1 MRGAIF
7 DLDGTLADTAG
18 DLLAAA
24 NEAMAPH
31 GLPMLDPA
39 ADRAYAGRGGRPMI
53 RRALALAGRPEDGPE
68 ERRLI
73 EAIYP
78 ALLDAY
84 EARIARETTL
94 FAGVEA
100 CLALLQADGWR
111 IGICTNKPERLA
123 LLLLTALGVHDR
135 FAAVLGADTLHVRKP
150 DPLHFTETARRIGAD
165 PARSVMI
172 GDTLTDLETA
182 RRAGVPC
189 VLTGFGFAAEPM
201 DELAP
206 DAVVAHFDELPPV
219 LERLCPADRAARG
232 DAGSG
237 RVARKG

>member
-31 GLPMLDPA
+31 GLPMLDPV

-53 RRALALAGRPEDGPE
+53 RRALELAGRPEDGPE

-94 FAGVEA
+94 FEGVET
-100 CLALLQADGWR
+100 CLAALDATGWR

-123 LLLLTALGVHDR
+123 LLLLKALGVRER
-135 FAAVLGADTLHVRKP
+135 FAAVLGADTRAQTRPAALHGN
-150 DPLHFTETARRIGAD
+150 GALD
-165 PARSVMI
+165 R
-172 GDTLTDLETA
+172 
-182 RRAGVPC
+182 RRAH
-189 VLTGFGFAAEPM
+189 
-201 DELAP
+201 
-206 DAVVAHFDELPPV
+206 AVCEATH
-219 LERLCPADRAARG
+219 
-232 DAGSG
+232 
-237 RVARKG
+237 

>member
-31 GLPMLDPA
+31 GLPMLDPV
-39 ADRAYAGRGGRPMI
+39 ADRGYAGRGGRPMI
-53 RRALALAGRPEDGPE
+53 RRALEIAGRPGDGADE
-68 ERRLI
+68 LALT

-78 ALLDAY
+78 ALLEAY

-94 FAGVEA
+94 FEGVEA
-100 CLALLQADGWR
+100 CLAALEAKAWR
-111 IGICTNKPERLA
+111 VGICTNKPERLA
-123 LLLLTALGVHDR
+123 ILLLKALGVRHR

-165 PARSVMI
+165 PERSVMI
-172 GDTLTDLETA
+172 GDTLTDLTTA

-201 DELAP
+201 AELAP
-206 DAVVAHFDELPPV
+206 DAVVAHFDEIPAV
-219 LERLCPADRAARG
+219 LERLSPADRAAPLR
-232 DAGSG
+232 DAG
-237 RVARKG
+237 

>member
-24 NEAMAPH
+24 NAALARR
-31 GLPMLDPA
+31 GLPLLDAA
-39 ADRAYAGRGGRPMI
+39 ADRSFAGRGARSMI
-53 RRALALAGRPEDGPE
+53 RRSLALAGRDDDTPEALG
-68 ERRLI
+68 LI
-73 EAIYP
+73 DAVYP
-78 ALLDAY
+78 DLLYAY
-84 EARIARETTL
+84 EARIAHETTL
-94 FAGVEA
+94 FEGAEAAVEA
-100 CLALLQADGWR
+100 LVAAGWR

-123 LLLLTALGVHDR
+123 LLLLDALGVRDR
-135 FAAVLGADTLHVRKP
+135 FAAILGADTLHVRKP
-150 DPLHFTETARRIGAD
+150 DPEHFRETARRIGAD

-172 GDTLTDLETA
+172 GDTLTDLTTA

-189 VLTGFGFAAEPM
+189 VLTGFGFAAEPL

-219 LERLCPADRAARG
+219 LERLCPAEIPAE
-232 DAGSG
+232 
-237 RVARKG
+237 

>member
-24 NEAMAPH
+24 NEALAPR
-31 GLPMLDPA
+31 GLPMLTA
-39 ADRAYAGRGGRPMI
+39 ADRSFAGRGGRSMI
-53 RRALALAGRPEDGPE
+53 RRSLAIAGRPDDTPE
-68 ERRLI
+68 AQALI
-73 EAIYP
+73 DAIYP
-78 ALLDAY
+78 ELLEAY
-84 EARIARETTL
+84 EARIAHETTL
-94 FAGVEA
+94 FEGAEAAVEA
-100 CLALLQADGWR
+100 LVARDWR

-123 LLLLTALGVHDR
+123 LLLLDALGVRDR
-135 FAAVLGADTLHVRKP
+135 FAAILGADTLHVRKP
-150 DPLHFTETARRIGAD
+150 DPEHFRETARRVGAD
-165 PARSVMI
+165 PTRSVMI
-172 GDTLTDLETA
+172 GDTLTDLTTA

-219 LERLCPADRAARG
+219 LERLCPAPAAS
-232 DAGSG
+232 A
-237 RVARKG
+237 